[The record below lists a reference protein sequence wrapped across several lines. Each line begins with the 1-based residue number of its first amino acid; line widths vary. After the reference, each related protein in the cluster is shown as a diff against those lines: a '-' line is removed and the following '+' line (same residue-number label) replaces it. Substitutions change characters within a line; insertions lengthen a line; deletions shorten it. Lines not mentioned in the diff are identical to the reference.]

1 MGTTRTIFHLD
12 MDAFFA
18 AIEQRDHPEYRGKPL
33 MVGSLANE
41 RGVISTCSYEARK
54 FGVHSA
60 MPSRTA
66 GKLCPNGIFVR
77 PNIEKYRQE
86 SRGIMKILRDFTPDI
101 EIVSVDEAFM
111 DMTSVLHLHENAVA
125 AAKKIKQ
132 KILDVHQLTS
142 SIGIAPNK
150 FLAKLASDLEKPNGL
165 TVITEENKISLLAPL
180 SINKLWGVGKVTCAQ
195 LQKFGLRTIGDI
207 QRAGVSALR
216 SAVGNHAE
224 ELYQLASGVDF
235 REVETHSERKSIGS
249 EHTFDIDTADL
260 KLLEH
265 TLLRQADEIA
275 SELRMKKVGART
287 VTLKF
292 RYSDFTTFTRRTT
305 MDAPTQDEKVI
316 FDHAFQLFR
325 NEKTGSKTIRLIG
338 ISVSHLSQPELQL
351 DLFDP
356 SIQKKQRLAEA
367 VDQLR
372 AKLGS
377 DVIKRIISD

>member
-1 MGTTRTIFHLD
+1 MARTIFHID

-33 MVGSLANE
+33 IVGSSPTE
-41 RGVISTCSYEARK
+41 RGVISTCSYEARE

-77 PNIEKYRQE
+77 PNIEKYRCE
-86 SRGIMKILRDFTPDI
+86 SHGIMKLLQDFTPDI
-101 EIVSVDEAFM
+101 EIVSIDEAFM
-111 DMTSVLHLHENAVA
+111 DMTTVLHLHGSAID
-125 AAKKIKQ
+125 AAKKMKQ
-132 KILDVHQLTS
+132 KILGVHQLTAS
-142 SIGIAPNK
+142 VGIAPNK

-165 TVITEENKISLLAPL
+165 TVITEENKISILAPL
-180 SINKLWGVGKVTCAQ
+180 PINKLWGVGKVTCAK
-195 LQKFGLRTIGDI
+195 LQKFGLRTIGEI
-207 QRAGVSALR
+207 QRAGVPALR
-216 SAVGNHAE
+216 SAVGNHAD
-224 ELYQLASGVDF
+224 ELHQLAMGIDS

-260 KLLEH
+260 KILEN
-265 TLLRQADEIA
+265 TLLRQAEEIA
-275 SELRMKKVGART
+275 SDLRKKKVGART

-305 MDAPTQDEKVI
+305 MDASTQDDKVI
-316 FDHAFQLFR
+316 FDHAFQLFQ
-325 NEKTGSKTIRLIG
+325 NEKTGSKKIRLIG

-356 SIQKKQRLAEA
+356 SVQKKQRLAEA

-377 DVIKRIISD
+377 DVIKRVISDE